1 MIKAGDVVGR
11 TVTVREGGQMAGKV
25 KDLVV
30 DKSGGRVLGFIIGQG
45 PFKGTKVAP
54 YGELQALGPDSL
66 VMSTEQSIIK
76 ASDAIDI
83 KTALAEDTKIR
94 GLKLQT
100 TDGKR
105 LGTVEDFFFDES
117 SGQIEGFE
125 ISGGV
130 FSDTFGGRSFMPA
143 QASLEL
149 GEHVAFVD
157 PEAEMTIRQ
166 PEGGIKGIFKKS

>member
-11 TVTVREGGQMAGKV
+11 TVTVREGGQMVGKV

-30 DKSGGRVLGFIIGQG
+30 DGSGGRVLGFLIGQG
-45 PFKGTKVAP
+45 AFKRTKVAP

-66 VMSTEQSIIK
+66 VLSTEQSITK
-76 ASDAIDI
+76 AADAIDI
-83 KTALAEDTKIR
+83 KAALAEDTKIR

-100 TDGKR
+100 TDGKH
-105 LGTVEDFFFDES
+105 LGTVEDFYFDEA
-117 SGQIEGFE
+117 SGQVEGYE

-130 FSDTFGGRSFMPA
+130 FSDAFGGRSFMPTHP
-143 QASLEL
+143 SLEL

-166 PEGGIKGIFKKS
+166 PEGGLKGVFKKS